1 MNKNLD
7 SVHVQLERLGTALAQ
22 DVDELTD
29 EEVVAEALEVYGDP
43 TASANQTKS
52 VIRRAIEAHGQRR
65 LQSAQSR
72 YRAEQG
78 RQGTPKVLSWPTQQK
93 AELLSSVLASSSQL
107 PSGLTIAARN
117 EEDLRADPD
126 SVIED
131 LIDLGVIDE
140 EGRIK
145 P

>member
-7 SVHVQLERLGTALAQ
+7 SVHVQLERLGVALAQ

-29 EEVVAEALEVYGDP
+29 EEVLAEVREVYGDP
-43 TASANQTKS
+43 TSAAIQTKR

-78 RQGTPKVLSWPTQQK
+78 RQGAPKVLSWPTKQK
-93 AELLSSVLASSSQL
+93 AELLSSVLASPSQL

-126 SVIED
+126 SAIED